1 MDVIQVAALAVA
13 GVLLAVQFKSGKAE
27 YGIYLGA
34 ALSILIFF
42 QILGKLNVILEVIK
56 TIGEFL
62 PLNKIF
68 AGTLLKML
76 GITYVAEFSASICQD
91 AGYQTIASRYG
102 KKEHAYKKCRG
113 DSRNRGLD
121 RRSHRGRTRY
131 GSVSEEWNR
140 NDRSNYLCLSLPD
153 SDCRDWMHCAD
164 V

>member
-1 MDVIQVAALAVA
+1 MNVIQVAALAVA
-13 GVLLAVQFKSGKAE
+13 GVLLAVQFKSGKTE

-91 AGYQTIASRYG
+91 AGYQTIARQIEILG
-102 KKEHAYKKCRG
+102 KLTILVMSMPILLALLQTIREF
-113 DSRNRGLD
+113 L
-121 RRSHRGRTRY
+121 T
-131 GSVSEEWNR
+131 
-140 NDRSNYLCLSLPD
+140 
-153 SDCRDWMHCAD
+153 
-164 V
+164 

>member
-76 GITYVAEFSASICQD
+76 GITYMAEFSASICQD
-91 AGYQTIASRYG
+91 AGYQTIARQIEILG
-102 KKEHAYKKCRG
+102 KLTILVMSMPILLALLQTIREF
-113 DSRNRGLD
+113 L
-121 RRSHRGRTRY
+121 T
-131 GSVSEEWNR
+131 
-140 NDRSNYLCLSLPD
+140 
-153 SDCRDWMHCAD
+153 
-164 V
+164 

>member
-62 PLNKIF
+62 PLNNIF

-91 AGYQTIASRYG
+91 AGYQTIARQIEILG
-102 KKEHAYKKCRG
+102 KLTILVMSMPILLALLQTIREF
-113 DSRNRGLD
+113 L
-121 RRSHRGRTRY
+121 T
-131 GSVSEEWNR
+131 
-140 NDRSNYLCLSLPD
+140 
-153 SDCRDWMHCAD
+153 
-164 V
+164 

>member
-27 YGIYLGA
+27 YEIYLGA

-91 AGYQTIASRYG
+91 AGYQTIARQIEILG
-102 KKEHAYKKCRG
+102 KLTILVMSMPILLALLQTIREF
-113 DSRNRGLD
+113 L
-121 RRSHRGRTRY
+121 T
-131 GSVSEEWNR
+131 
-140 NDRSNYLCLSLPD
+140 
-153 SDCRDWMHCAD
+153 
-164 V
+164 

>member
-1 MDVIQVAALAVA
+1 MDVIQVAALAVS

-91 AGYQTIASRYG
+91 AGYQTIARQIEILG
-102 KKEHAYKKCRG
+102 KLTILVMSMPILLALLQTIREF
-113 DSRNRGLD
+113 L
-121 RRSHRGRTRY
+121 T
-131 GSVSEEWNR
+131 
-140 NDRSNYLCLSLPD
+140 
-153 SDCRDWMHCAD
+153 
-164 V
+164 

>member
-56 TIGEFL
+56 NIGEFL

-91 AGYQTIASRYG
+91 AGYQTIARQIEILG
-102 KKEHAYKKCRG
+102 KLTILVMSMPILLALLQTIREF
-113 DSRNRGLD
+113 L
-121 RRSHRGRTRY
+121 T
-131 GSVSEEWNR
+131 
-140 NDRSNYLCLSLPD
+140 
-153 SDCRDWMHCAD
+153 
-164 V
+164 

>member
-91 AGYQTIASRYG
+91 AGYQTIARQIEILG
-102 KKEHAYKKCRG
+102 KLTILVMSMPILLALLQTIRKF
-113 DSRNRGLD
+113 L
-121 RRSHRGRTRY
+121 T
-131 GSVSEEWNR
+131 
-140 NDRSNYLCLSLPD
+140 
-153 SDCRDWMHCAD
+153 
-164 V
+164 

>member
-13 GVLLAVQFKSGKAE
+13 SVLLAVQFKSGKAE

-91 AGYQTIASRYG
+91 AGYQTIARQIEILG
-102 KKEHAYKKCRG
+102 KLTILVMSMPILLALLQTIREF
-113 DSRNRGLD
+113 L
-121 RRSHRGRTRY
+121 T
-131 GSVSEEWNR
+131 
-140 NDRSNYLCLSLPD
+140 
-153 SDCRDWMHCAD
+153 
-164 V
+164 

>member
-1 MDVIQVAALAVA
+1 MYVIQVAALAVA

-91 AGYQTIASRYG
+91 AGYQTIARQIEILG
-102 KKEHAYKKCRG
+102 KLTILVMSMPILLALLQTIREF
-113 DSRNRGLD
+113 L
-121 RRSHRGRTRY
+121 T
-131 GSVSEEWNR
+131 
-140 NDRSNYLCLSLPD
+140 
-153 SDCRDWMHCAD
+153 
-164 V
+164 

>member
-91 AGYQTIASRYG
+91 AGYQTIARQIEILG
-102 KKEHAYKKCRG
+102 KLTILVMSMPILLALLQTIREFLTCEVQDTKEDK
-113 DSRNRGLD
+113 DSRLV
-121 RRSHRGRTRY
+121 S
-131 GSVSEEWNR
+131 SVS
-140 NDRSNYLCLSLPD
+140 
-153 SDCRDWMHCAD
+153 
-164 V
+164 

>member
-42 QILGKLNVILEVIK
+42 QILGKLNVILEIIK

-91 AGYQTIASRYG
+91 AGYQTIARQIEILG
-102 KKEHAYKKCRG
+102 KLTILVMSMPILLALLQTIREF
-113 DSRNRGLD
+113 L
-121 RRSHRGRTRY
+121 T
-131 GSVSEEWNR
+131 
-140 NDRSNYLCLSLPD
+140 
-153 SDCRDWMHCAD
+153 
-164 V
+164 

>member
-13 GVLLAVQFKSGKAE
+13 GVMLAEQFKSGKAE

-91 AGYQTIASRYG
+91 AGYQTIARQIEILG
-102 KKEHAYKKCRG
+102 KLTILVMSMPILLALLQTIREF
-113 DSRNRGLD
+113 L
-121 RRSHRGRTRY
+121 T
-131 GSVSEEWNR
+131 
-140 NDRSNYLCLSLPD
+140 
-153 SDCRDWMHCAD
+153 
-164 V
+164 